1 MCLIR
6 SSQLKYI
13 FGVLVI
19 GDTDSLSAPVDY
31 NISPL
36 LIVKCSYFKAQ
47 VEKHCNPL
55 EKHCNPIVTEGET
68 L

>member
-1 MCLIR
+1 MFK
-6 SSQLKYI
+6 Q
-13 FGVLVI
+13 GVLVI